1 MARVPTFG
9 LHQLNLSQQIETH
22 RRLVETQMQVSSGK
36 VSPDYIGVALDSR
49 RLVNLETSLAETN
62 GFIDNIDV
70 TESRLSFME
79 SNVSSAFDLASR
91 FRELLVNALNVD
103 NAPLLSLNV
112 RAEDMI
118 KELAGMLNVKQDNR
132 HLFAGA
138 RTNVEPIDATILL
151 SDQLPLV
158 AASEFAGQAT
168 TSATGITGLTGIAG
182 VKVESGSTGDAFQ
195 LTYNAGTQ
203 VFTFTNLAGGSTA
216 QVALNG
222 VPAAGQTKDLT
233 FTLGTKRVV
242 LTVDSTFNATNAIT
256 TATVTG
262 NVDTGGSGVGAF
274 GPISVTGTA
283 GDISKINRNV
293 IETSGTAASA
303 TLTLSSTDGNFV
315 ATGVDLSAIASNI
328 PVTLTNATTGA
339 NVKLLVDVTTGLND
353 AAIASNVTE
362 IRLGNFLETVAVS
375 NGAVNTK
382 EARPGDPGYD
392 STKPSFYKGDSGK
405 LTARIDIKSTVDYG
419 ITAGEAGFEKLFRA
433 LYMARIANVEE
444 GNVDRTSLE
453 AALGLVVEAI
463 EEIPD
468 IRSRI
473 GSDRRAL
480 EETKIRH
487 EDFVV
492 FTKNAISQIEDVDL
506 AEAISR
512 LSFEE
517 TQLEA
522 SFSLTARLAQLS
534 LANFLR

>member
-1 MARVPTFG
+1 MPRVPTFAV
-9 LHQLNLSQQIETH
+9 HQLNLAQQNETH
-22 RRLVETQMQVSSGK
+22 RRLIDTQIQVSSGK
-36 VSPDYIGVALDSR
+36 VSQDYVGVALDSR
-49 RLVNLETSLAETN
+49 RLVNLEAALAETE
-62 GFIDNIDV
+62 GFVDNIDV
-70 TESRLSFME
+70 TEGRLSFME
-79 SNVSSAFDLASR
+79 STVSSAFDLASR

-112 RAEDMI
+112 RAEDMT
-118 KELAGMLNVKQDNR
+118 KELAAMLNIKQDNR
-132 HLFAGA
+132 HLFSGS
-138 RTNVEPIDATILL
+138 RTNVEPIDASILL

-158 AASEFAGQAT
+158 TAAEFSAPAT
-168 TSATGITGLTGIAG
+168 TSGTGITGLTGISA

-203 VFTFTNLAGGSTA
+203 MFTFTNLAGGSTS

-222 VPAAGQTKDLT
+222 VPATGQTKDLT

-242 LTVDSTFNATNAIT
+242 MTVDSTFNATTAIT

-262 NVDTGGSGVGAF
+262 NVDIGGGGAGAF
-274 GPISVTGTA
+274 GPITVTGSS

-293 IETSGTAASA
+293 IETSGTAANA
-303 TLTLSSTDGNFV
+303 TLTLSSSDGNFV
-315 ATGVDLSAIASNI
+315 ATGVDLSAIAANI

-339 NVKLLVDVTTGLND
+339 TFKLLVDVTTGLND
-353 AAIASNVTE
+353 AAIASSVTE
-362 IRLGNFLETVAVS
+362 IRLGDFLETVAVS
-375 NGAVNTK
+375 NGAVNAK

-392 STKPSFYKGDSGK
+392 STKPAFYKGDYAK
-405 LTARIDIKSTVDYG
+405 LTARIDTQSTVDYG
-419 ITAGEAGFEKLFRA
+419 VTAGESGFEKLFRA
-433 LYMARIANVEE
+433 LYMARTANVQE
-444 GNVDRTSLE
+444 GNIDRTSLE
-453 AALGLVVEAI
+453 AALGLVNEAI

-492 FTKNAISQIEDVDL
+492 FTQNSISQIEDVDL
-506 AEAISR
+506 AEAITR

-522 SFSLTARLAQLS
+522 SFGLTARLAQLT